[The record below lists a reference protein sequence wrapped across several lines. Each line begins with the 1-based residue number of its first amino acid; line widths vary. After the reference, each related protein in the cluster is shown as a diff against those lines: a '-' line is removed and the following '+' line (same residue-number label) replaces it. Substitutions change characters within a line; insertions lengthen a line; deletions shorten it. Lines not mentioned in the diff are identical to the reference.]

1 MCAFARSGNA
11 YFTSYRDPNLM
22 ETYDIYKKAPEY
34 VRSFDADERDMT
46 KYIIGA
52 ISKLDAPLTPSAEGN
67 FSYVAYL
74 MGLTDEDLQRDRD
87 EVLDSN
93 VGSIRALAPYVEAA
107 VDGGIICAIGDE
119 NKIENAPDN
128 FKTVLSVF

>member
-1 MCAFARSGNA
+1 
-11 YFTSYRDPNLM
+11 
-22 ETYDIYKKAPEY
+22 
-34 VRSFDADERDMT
+34 MT

-93 VGSIRALAPYVEAA
+93 VETIRALAPYVEAA

-119 NKIENAPDN
+119 NKIENAADN